1 MKKIIFTISF
11 FLISSTFLF
20 FSSNDTKAYSEPLCV
35 LVDGK
40 VTPLL
45 NDGFCV
51 TQVDSMKITIKE
63 VGLCTAIPS
72 APTTSQMFNDGLG
85 GEGGNCRAVYKDPTG
100 AGELVPIARGS
111 IIGLNPNYIR
121 DLVPGTYTYGY
132 VVTKN
137 SQFTS
142 SIIQFTAEVFSS
154 DGSTKGSFCG
164 IRTGSIMNSIATF
177 TPGTICGTESVV
189 RAASGERE
197 QLFWNITRVGENNI
211 CDSDGCA
218 AGEVFGN
225 NLTFDNINGTGRSA
239 TVYLTEPSTGFLSVT
254 STTASKDFFW
264 QQPLSTSV
272 KITGTEIIQIAFD
285 TSGTAT
291 IEAYDGPST
300 APGNSG
306 SATIL
311 HFITGGA
318 HELLITTVPGE
329 LFE

>member
-11 FLISSTFLF
+11 FFISSTFLF

-40 VTPLL
+40 VTPLA
-45 NDGFCV
+45 NGGFCV

-63 VGLCTAIPS
+63 VGLCTSIPS
-72 APTTSQMFNDGLG
+72 APTTSKMFNDGLG

-100 AGELVPIARGS
+100 AGELVSITRGS
-111 IIGLNPNYIR
+111 IIDLNPNYIR

-137 SQFTS
+137 TQSTS

-154 DGSTKGSFCG
+154 DGTTKGSFCG
-164 IRTGSIMNSIATF
+164 IRTGLIMNRIADF
-177 TPGTICGTESVV
+177 TAATICGTESVV
-189 RAASGERE
+189 RAASGVRE
-197 QLFWNITRVGENNI
+197 QLFWNITEVGENNMA
-211 CDSDGCA
+211 DSDGIEE
-218 AGEVFGN
+218 GEVFRN

-239 TVYLTEPSTGFLSVT
+239 IVYLTEPITGYL
-254 STTASKDFFW
+254 STTSSTAIKEFSW
-264 QQPLSTSV
+264 AQQLAAPIV
-272 KITGTEIIQIAFD
+272 ITGTEIIQIAFD
-285 TSGTAT
+285 TSGVAT

-311 HFITGGA
+311 NLIGGGP

>member
-1 MKKIIFTISF
+1 MKKFTLTILLFSIS
-11 FLISSTFLF
+11 LTLLLY
-20 FSSNDTKAYSEPLCV
+20 SNESKAYEEPRCV

-40 VTPLL
+40 VTPLA
-45 NDGFCV
+45 NNGFCV
-51 TQVDSMKITIKE
+51 TQVDTMKITIKE
-63 VGLCTAIPS
+63 VGLCTSIPS
-72 APTTSQMFNDGLG
+72 APTTSQKFNEGLG
-85 GEGGNCRAVYKDPTG
+85 GEGGSCRAVYKDPTG
-100 AGELVPIARGS
+100 VGELISISTGS
-111 IIGLNPNYIR
+111 IIDLNPNYIR

-132 VVTKN
+132 VVTLN

-142 SIIQFTAEVFSS
+142 SVIQFTAPVFSS
-154 DGSTKGSFCG
+154 DGTTKGSFCG

-177 TPGTICGTESVV
+177 TPGTICGTESEV

-197 QLFWNITRVGENNI
+197 QLFWNITEVGENNI
-211 CDSDGCA
+211 ADSDGNLT
-218 AGEVFGN
+218 GKVFGN

-264 QQPLSTSV
+264 RQPLSTSV
-272 KITGTEIIQIAFD
+272 EIKGTEIIQIAFD

-291 IEAYDGPST
+291 IEAYDGTSSAT
-300 APGNSG
+300 GNSG
-306 SATIL
+306 AATIL
-311 HFITGGA
+311 HLVSGGA